1 NISNDVK
8 NQVDNMVTDYHSDIN
23 DTYGNIQGEEKTI
36 DQQYSGLQK
45 QYKTEALSQNNK
57 YNEEKAAQERMPGA
71 DSPEELMK
79 RAKEYQD
86 KHKQ

>member
-1 NISNDVK
+1 
-8 NQVDNMVTDYHSDIN
+8 
-23 DTYGNIQGEEKTI
+23 
-36 DQQYSGLQK
+36 
-45 QYKTEALSQNNK
+45 
-57 YNEEKAAQERMPGA
+57 GA

>member
-1 NISNDVK
+1 
-8 NQVDNMVTDYHSDIN
+8 
-23 DTYGNIQGEEKTI
+23 
-36 DQQYSGLQK
+36 
-45 QYKTEALSQNNK
+45 
-57 YNEEKAAQERMPGA
+57 RMPGA

>member
-1 NISNDVK
+1 
-8 NQVDNMVTDYHSDIN
+8 
-23 DTYGNIQGEEKTI
+23 
-36 DQQYSGLQK
+36 
-45 QYKTEALSQNNK
+45 
-57 YNEEKAAQERMPGA
+57 MPGA

>member
-1 NISNDVK
+1 
-8 NQVDNMVTDYHSDIN
+8 
-23 DTYGNIQGEEKTI
+23 
-36 DQQYSGLQK
+36 
-45 QYKTEALSQNNK
+45 
-57 YNEEKAAQERMPGA
+57 AQERMPGA

>member
-1 NISNDVK
+1 
-8 NQVDNMVTDYHSDIN
+8 
-23 DTYGNIQGEEKTI
+23 
-36 DQQYSGLQK
+36 
-45 QYKTEALSQNNK
+45 
-57 YNEEKAAQERMPGA
+57 ERMPGA